1 VFGITE
7 NKETKAG
14 EWAEVPPLPEA
25 DSKIIHCTC
34 DTNGT
39 YFIVVCENETIY
51 FSGTNKKGESGE
63 ARKNCI
69 FVNSCIQHVNHG
81 NFGGTILC
89 SASFVIGT
97 KTGLL

>member
-39 YFIVVCENETIY
+39 YFIVICENETVY

-63 ARKNCI
+63 ARKNYI
-69 FVNSCIQHVNHG
+69 YN
-81 NFGGTILC
+81 LC
-89 SASFVIGT
+89 VCMHMYIVGI
-97 KTGLL
+97 